1 MKIIFDLIK
10 RSQMGGLLLGADISK
25 SQVKIVYMH
34 VKVEGMLWGMAQ
46 LLVCIAHFSPGT
58 MYGTNLYLKLLSRRE
73 CPPGPRYT
81 C

>member
-10 RSQMGGLLLGADISK
+10 GSQMGGLLLGADISK

-46 LLVCIAHFSPGT
+46 LLV
-58 MYGTNLYLKLLSRRE
+58 YL
-73 CPPGPRYT
+73 
-81 C
+81 